1 MQGITMGKAGD
12 ASRRHGRETSSQDLL
27 AQHGPVEI
35 TRHRIPADKVFYM
48 DEAQEWAGFEFVF
61 VLQGTLTLTNR
72 EEGDVSFHAGDYLY
86 HAGRPERAFF
96 RVDEYTELLMVSS
109 PPSFHL
115 IRDEVPEMLA
125 LARSVEEKDK
135 ATEGHCHRLER
146 LAILTGERLGLSS
159 QKLINLSYGAY
170 LHDIGKV
177 KVPDE
182 ILGKAD
188 ALTDDEWKE
197 MRKHPALGEEMLAE
211 KEFLA
216 AAGRIVRAHHE
227 RYDGT
232 GYPDGLAGEAIP
244 IEARVI
250 AVVDAYDA
258 ITSDRPYQPAL
269 DRREALRELRLG
281 AGTHFDP
288 VVVRAFAS
296 LILENEESI

>member
-1 MQGITMGKAGD
+1 VVEGLALGRRDDHRDRIGKNVTLELLV
-12 ASRRHGRETSSQDLL
+12 RHGSLE
-27 AQHGPVEI
+27 V
-35 TRHRIPADKVFYM
+35 TRHKIEADKHFYL
-48 DEAQEWAGFEFVF
+48 DEADDWSGFEFIF
-61 VLQGTLTLTNR
+61 LLSGKLRL
-72 EEGDVSFHAGDYLY
+72 EEGDVHTELGPGEYMHHSGLSK
-86 HAGRPERAFF
+86 RAFF
-96 RVDEYTELLMVSS
+96 RVMEDVELLMVSS
-109 PPSFHL
+109 PPSMHL
-115 IRDEVPEMLA
+115 VRDEIQDMLA

-135 ATEGHCHRLER
+135 ETEGHCHRLER

-182 ILGKAD
+182 ILGKAES
-188 ALTDDEWKE
+188 LTDDEWE
-197 MRKHPALGEEMLAE
+197 AMRRHPALGEEMLME
-211 KEFLA
+211 KDFLA
-216 AAGRIVRAHHE
+216 EAGRIVRAHHE

-232 GYPDGLAGEAIP
+232 GYPDGLSGEEIP

-269 DRREALRELRLG
+269 DRTEALKELQLG

-288 VVVRAFAS
+288 VVVRAFSS
-296 LILENEESI
+296 LISEDDDSA